1 MRSTAPLPSMILLDL
16 MMHGTNGWE
25 FRTEQLRDSRMAP
38 IPVVVCSG
46 DGRLTEKA
54 VALGITEHLEKPI
67 DYGAL
72 LEVVARYCPN

>member
-1 MRSTAPLPSMILLDL
+1 
-16 MMHGTNGWE
+16 
-25 FRTEQLRDSRMAP
+25 MAA

-54 VALGITEHLEKPI
+54 AALGIIEHLEKPI

-72 LEVVARYCPN
+72 LELVARYCPN